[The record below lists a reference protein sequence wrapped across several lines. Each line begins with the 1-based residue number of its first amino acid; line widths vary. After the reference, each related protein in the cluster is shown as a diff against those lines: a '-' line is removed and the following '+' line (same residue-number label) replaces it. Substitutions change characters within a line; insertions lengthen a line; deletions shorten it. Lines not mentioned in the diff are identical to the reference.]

1 MKTSLKALATLA
13 AGLVTAL
20 AAATFSTSAAAA
32 PGHRDHARD
41 LQVQRYQ
48 HAERVSHF
56 GRASRFSHRHARHH
70 HRHAPR
76 RFEHRGWY
84 R

>member
-1 MKTSLKALATLA
+1 MKTSLKAIA

-32 PGHRDHARD
+32 PGHREHARAV
-41 LQVQRYQ
+41 QAQRYQ
-48 HAERVSHF
+48 HVERVNHF
-56 GRASRFSHRHARHH
+56 GRAAHFSHRQARHH

-76 RFEHRGWY
+76 RFQHRGWY